1 MNNFLGT
8 PGSHVDEEMK
18 SGRWTYRIMRLRK
31 AGS

>member
-8 PGSHVDEEMK
+8 PGSHVYEEMK